1 MPNPIDVEIYKKWMS
16 SPKEFIK
23 DIWGLTVERDN
34 TKFVK
39 GKHITWQQ
47 DDILMAVEKAIN
59 NQSFKRIAI
68 KSGHGI
74 GKSTTLAWLILW
86 FLFTHLDAQIPCTA
100 PTENQMYDV
109 LWKEIAKWLKLMPV
123 QIQGL
128 YDWSNTYIRIQER
141 PETWFAR
148 AKTARKEAP
157 EALAGVHGDYVM
169 FVIDEASGVPEE
181 IFNTAEGAL
190 TNKDILVIM
199 ISNPTRLIGYFYEA
213 FHKDGKNWQQ
223 LSFNSEQSPI
233 VDREFVQRITEKH
246 GENSDEYKIRV
257 MGEFPSEEGIDE
269 KGFVNLFTTDEI
281 KFTQDSRYVLT
292 TMGIDPSGEGQDE
305 TAWAVRDD
313 FKGGIVG
320 TERTSNS
327 KSIAEKTLTLM
338 EKYVS
343 KAEDVFIDNFGVG
356 ANVAQEIALT
366 PFAYKVN
373 GLNVGDKAKE
383 ELYLNIRAEAYYA
396 IKSWFRKGGSLVDEP
411 INHKLKE
418 ELLAVKFKR
427 NLQGKI
433 QIMSKQEMQKQGIAS
448 PNKADAFMLTFT
460 KVKSINQNAQIYIP
474 GQMQQ
479 LPQHRNAIGLEV
491 AKAPEATVFYS
502 NQQRR

>member
-1 MPNPIDVEIYKKWMS
+1 MNTYDIEKYLKWMK
-16 SPKEFIK
+16 SPREFVQ
-23 DIWGLTVERDN
+23 DMWELTVERDN
-34 TKFVK
+34 EKFVK
-39 GKHITWQQ
+39 GKNITWQQ
-47 DDILMAVEKAIN
+47 DDILQAVEDAIGN
-59 NQSFKRIAI
+59 KKVRRLAI

-74 GKSTTLAWLILW
+74 GKTTTLAWLILW
-86 FLFTHLDAQIPCTA
+86 FLFTHKDAQIPCTA

-109 LWKEIAKWLKLMPV
+109 LWKELVKWLKLMPE

-128 YDWSNTYIRIQER
+128 YDWSNTYIRVKER

-199 ISNPTRLIGYFYEA
+199 ISNPTRLQGYFYEA

-223 LSFNSEQSPI
+223 LSFDSNESAV
-233 VDREFVQRITEKH
+233 VDKEFVARIKEKH
-246 GENSDEYKIRV
+246 GENSDEFKIRV
-257 MGEFPSEEGIDE
+257 LGQFPSEEGIDE
-269 KGFVNLFTTDEI
+269 KGFVSLFTNDEI
-281 KFTQDSRYVLT
+281 KFTQDQAFIQTR
-292 TMGIDPSGEGQDE
+292 MGIDPSGEGQDE
-305 TAWAVRDD
+305 TAWAVRDE

-320 TERTSNS
+320 TERTSNP

-338 EKYVS
+338 EKYGSQAKNVT
-343 KAEDVFIDNFGVG
+343 VDNFGVG

-366 PFAYKVN
+366 PFQYKVS
-373 GLNVGDKAKE
+373 GVNVGDKAKE
-383 ELYLNIRAEAYYA
+383 ELFLNIRAEAYYA
-396 IKSWFRKGGSLVDEP
+396 IKEWFRKGGSLVDNEVG
-411 INHKLKE
+411 HKLKE
-418 ELLAVKFKR
+418 ELLTVKFKR

-433 QIMSKQEMQKQGIAS
+433 QIMSKQEMRKNGLPS

-460 KVKSINQNAQIYIP
+460 SISRLNQTAQVYIP
-474 GQMQQ
+474 GGMQQ
-479 LPQHRNAIGLEV
+479 NPTERNQ
-491 AKAPEATVFYS
+491 APVTFFKV
-502 NQQRR
+502 

>member
-1 MPNPIDVEIYKKWMS
+1 MPNPIDVEIYKKWMA
-16 SPKEFIK
+16 SPREFVK
-23 DIWGLTVERDN
+23 DMWGLTVERDN
-34 TKFVK
+34 TKFIK

-47 DDILMAVEKAIN
+47 DDILEAVEKAIN
-59 NQSFKRIAI
+59 NKALKRVAV

-109 LWKEIAKWLKLMPV
+109 LWKELAKWLKLMPI

-128 YDWSNTYIRIQER
+128 YEWSNTYIRIKER

-157 EALAGVHGDYVM
+157 EALAGVHGDYVL

-223 LSFNSEQSPI
+223 LGFNSQQSPI
-233 VDREFVQRITEKH
+233 VDNEFVQRILEKH
-246 GENSDEYKIRV
+246 GDNSDEFKIRV
-257 MGEFPSEEGIDE
+257 LGEFPSEEGIDE
-269 KGFVNLFTTDEI
+269 KGFVNLFTADEI
-281 KFTQDSRYVLT
+281 KFTQDKTFTQTR
-292 TMGIDPSGEGQDE
+292 MGIDPSGEGQDE
-305 TAWAVRDD
+305 TAWAVRDE

-320 TERTSNS
+320 TERTSNP

-343 KAEDVFIDNFGVG
+343 RPNNIFIDNFGVG
-356 ANVAQEIALT
+356 ANVAVEIALT

-373 GLNVGDKAKE
+373 GLNVGEKPVD
-383 ELYLNIRAEAYYA
+383 ELFLNKRAEAYYA
-396 IKSWFRKGGSLVDEP
+396 IKGWFRKGGSLVDNED
-411 INHKLKE
+411 NKKLKD
-418 ELLAVKFKR
+418 ELLTVKFKR

-433 QIMSKQEMQKQGIAS
+433 QIMSKLEMQKLGIPS

-460 KVKSINQNAQIYIP
+460 NIKPINQDAVVYIP
-474 GQMQQ
+474 GNMQVN
-479 LPQHRNAIGLEV
+479 PEHRNPVMPI
-491 AKAPEATVFYS
+491 EAQVFYPKL
-502 NQQRR
+502 

>member
-1 MPNPIDVEIYKKWMS
+1 MPNPIDVEIYKKWQK
-16 SPKEFIK
+16 SPRAFIEDMWNLK
-23 DIWGLTVERDN
+23 VERDN

-47 DDILMAVEKAIN
+47 DDILEAVEKAIN
-59 NQSFKRIAI
+59 NKSFRRIAV

-86 FLFTHLDAQIPCTA
+86 FLLCYLDAQIPCTA

-109 LWKEIAKWLKLMPV
+109 LWKEIAKWLKLMPE

-128 YDWSNTYIRIQER
+128 YEWTNTYIRIKER

-169 FVIDEASGVPEE
+169 FVIDEGSGVPEE

-223 LSFNSEQSPI
+223 LSFDSSESPV
-233 VDREFVQRITEKH
+233 VDTEFVQRICEKH
-246 GENSDEYKIRV
+246 GQNSDEYAIRV
-257 MGEFPSEEGIDE
+257 KGQFPSEEGIDE
-269 KGFVNLFTTDEI
+269 KGFVNLFTADEI
-281 KFTQDSRYVLT
+281 KFTQDKNFIQTR
-292 TMGIDPSGEGQDE
+292 MGIDPSGEGQDE
-305 TAWAVRDD
+305 TAWAVRDE

-320 TERTSNS
+320 TERTSNP

-338 EKYVS
+338 EKYGSQAKNTTV
-343 KAEDVFIDNFGVG
+343 DNFGVG
-356 ANVAQEIALT
+356 ANVSQEIALT

-373 GLNVGDKAKE
+373 GVNVGEKGKD
-383 ELYLNIRAEAYYA
+383 ELYLNLRAEAYYS
-396 IKSWFRKGGSLVDEP
+396 IKSWFRKGGSLVENED
-411 INHKLKE
+411 NKKLKD
-418 ELLAVKFKR
+418 ELLTVKFKR

-433 QIMSKQEMQKQGIAS
+433 QIMSKLEMQKQGIAS

-460 KVKSINQNAQIYIP
+460 DIKPLHTEAIIYIP
-474 GQMQQ
+474 GQMQAN
-479 LPQHRNAIGLEV
+479 PQHRQSYQTN
-491 AKAPEATVFYS
+491 EAQVFYP
-502 NQQRR
+502 RL

>member
-1 MPNPIDVEIYKKWMS
+1 MPNPIDVEIYKKWQK
-16 SPKEFIK
+16 SPRQFVC
-23 DIWGLTVERDN
+23 DMWGLKVERDN
-34 TKFVK
+34 AKFVK

-47 DDILMAVEKAIN
+47 DDILEAVEKAIN
-59 NQSFKRIAI
+59 NKSFKRIAI

-74 GKSTTLAWLILW
+74 GKSTCLAWLILW
-86 FLFTHLDAQIPCTA
+86 FLFCYLDAQIPCTA

-109 LWKEIAKWLKLMPV
+109 LWKELAKWLKLMPI

-128 YDWSNTYIRIQER
+128 YEWSNTYIRIRER

-157 EALAGVHGDYVM
+157 EALAGVHGEYVM

-190 TNKDILVIM
+190 TNKDILVVM

-223 LSFNSEQSPI
+223 LSFNSKESPI
-233 VDREFVQRITEKH
+233 VDEEFVGRILEKH
-246 GENSDEYKIRV
+246 GEASDEFKIRV
-257 MGEFPSEEGIDE
+257 LGEFPSEEGIDE
-269 KGFVNLFTTDEI
+269 KGFVNLFTNEEI
-281 KFTQDSRYVLT
+281 KFTQERAYVQT
-292 TMGIDPSGEGQDE
+292 RMGIDPSGEGQDE
-305 TAWAVRDD
+305 TAWAVRDE

-320 TERTSNS
+320 TERTSNP

-338 EKYVS
+338 EKYATNPKHTTV
-343 KAEDVFIDNFGVG
+343 DNFGVG

-366 PFAYKVN
+366 PFHYSVN
-373 GLNVGDKAKE
+373 GLNVGEPATE
-383 ELYLNIRAEAYYA
+383 ATYLNIRAQAYYT
-396 IKSWFRKGGSLVDEP
+396 IKTWFRKGGSLVDEP

-418 ELLAVKFKR
+418 ELLTVKFKR

-433 QIMSKQEMQKQGIAS
+433 QIMSKQEMQKQGIPS

-460 KVKSINQNAQIYIP
+460 DIKPLNLTANVYIP
-474 GQMQQ
+474 GQMQVN
-479 LPQHRNAIGLEV
+479 PQHRNAYPINIE
-491 AKAPEATVFYS
+491 KAPEASVFYP
-502 NQQRR
+502 RL

>member
-1 MPNPIDVEIYKKWMS
+1 MPNKIDVEIYKKWQK
-16 SPKEFIK
+16 SPRAFVC
-23 DIWGLTVERDN
+23 DMWGLSVERDN

-47 DDILMAVEKAIN
+47 DDILQAVENAIN
-59 NQSFKRIAI
+59 NKAFRRIAV

-86 FLFTHLDAQIPCTA
+86 FLFCYLDAQIPCTA

-109 LWKEIAKWLKLMPV
+109 LWKELAKWLKMMPE

-128 YDWSNTYIRIQER
+128 YEWSNTYIRIRER

-157 EALAGVHGDYVM
+157 EALAGVHGDFVM

-190 TNKDILVIM
+190 TNKDILVLM

-223 LSFNSEQSPI
+223 LGFSSNESPV
-233 VDREFVQRITEKH
+233 VDKEFVQRIAEKH

-257 MGEFPSEEGIDE
+257 MGDFPSEEGIDE
-269 KGFVNLFTTDEI
+269 KGFVNLFTSDEI
-281 KFTQDSRYVLT
+281 KFTQDQKFVKTR
-292 TMGIDPSGEGQDE
+292 MGIDPSGEGQDE

-320 TERTSNS
+320 TERTSNP

-338 EKYVS
+338 EKYVTNQN
-343 KAEDVFIDNFGVG
+343 DVTIDNFGVG

-366 PFAYKVN
+366 PFGYRVN
-373 GLNVGDKAKE
+373 GLNVGEQAKE
-383 ELYLNIRAEAYYA
+383 ALYLNIRAEAYYA
-396 IKSWFRKGGSLVDEP
+396 IKAWFRKGGSLVDNED
-411 INHKLKE
+411 NHKLKD
-418 ELLAVKFKR
+418 ELLTVKFKR

-433 QIMSKQEMQKQGIAS
+433 QIMSKLEMSKLGIPS

-460 KVKSINQNAQIYIP
+460 NIQPLNTNAQVYIP
-474 GQMQQ
+474 GQMQVN
-479 LPQHRNAIGLEV
+479 PQHRNPWNLNVE
-491 AKAPEATVFYS
+491 KAPEATVFYP
-502 NQQRR
+502 RL

>member
-1 MPNPIDVEIYKKWMS
+1 MPNKIDIEIYKKWQK
-16 SPKEFIK
+16 SPRAFVCDMWKLE
-23 DIWGLTVERDN
+23 VERDN
-34 TKFVK
+34 TKFIK

-47 DDILMAVEKAIN
+47 DDILQAVEDALLNK
-59 NQSFKRIAI
+59 KVRRIAV

-86 FLFTHLDAQIPCTA
+86 FLFCYLDAQIPCTA

-109 LWKEIAKWLKLMPV
+109 LWKELAKWLKLMPE

-128 YDWSNTYIRIQER
+128 YEWSNTYIRIKER

-157 EALAGVHGDYVM
+157 EALAGVHGDFVM

-223 LSFNSEQSPI
+223 LSFDSTASPV
-233 VDREFVQRITEKH
+233 VDNEFVTRIAEKH
-246 GENSDEYKIRV
+246 GANSDEYKIRV
-257 MGEFPSEEGIDE
+257 LGEFPSEEGIDE
-269 KGFVNLFTTDEI
+269 KGFVNLFTQDEI
-281 KFTQDSRYVLT
+281 KFTQEKGFVQTR
-292 TMGIDPSGEGQDE
+292 MGIDPSGEGQDE
-305 TAWAVRDD
+305 TAWAVRDE

-320 TERTSNS
+320 TERTSNP

-343 KAEDVFIDNFGVG
+343 QAKNTTVDNFGVG

-366 PFAYKVN
+366 PFAYRIN
-373 GLNVGDKAKE
+373 GINVGDKARDE
-383 ELYLNIRAEAYYA
+383 HYLNTRAEAYYS
-396 IKSWFRKGGSLVDEP
+396 IKEWFRKGGSLLDDTLGHE
-411 INHKLKE
+411 LKE
-418 ELLAVKFKR
+418 ELLQVKFKR
-427 NLQGKI
+427 NLAGKI
-433 QIMSKQEMQKQGIAS
+433 QIMSKDEMRKQGIAS

-460 KVKSINQNAQIYIP
+460 DIKPLNTNAIVYIP
-474 GQMQQ
+474 GQMQVN
-479 LPQHRNAIGLEV
+479 PQHRQSMQSN
-491 AKAPEATVFYS
+491 EAQVFYP
-502 NQQRR
+502 RI

>member
-1 MPNPIDVEIYKKWMS
+1 MPNPIDVEIYKKWQK
-16 SPKEFIK
+16 SPRAFVCDMWKLE
-23 DIWGLTVERDN
+23 VERDN
-34 TKFVK
+34 SNFIK

-47 DDILMAVEKAIN
+47 DDILQAVEDALANK
-59 NQSFKRIAI
+59 KPRRIAV

-86 FLFTHLDAQIPCTA
+86 FLFCYLDAQIPCTA

-109 LWKEIAKWLKLMPV
+109 LWKEIAKWLKMMPE

-128 YDWSNTYIRIQER
+128 YEWSNTYIRIKER

-157 EALAGVHGDYVM
+157 EALAGVHGEFVM

-213 FHKDGKNWQQ
+213 FHKDARNWQQ
-223 LSFNSEQSPI
+223 LSFDSFQSPV
-233 VDREFVQRITEKH
+233 VDSEFVTRISEKH
-246 GENSDEYKIRV
+246 GENSDEFKIRV
-257 MGEFPSEEGIDE
+257 RGEFPSEDGIDE
-269 KGFVNLFTTDEI
+269 KGFVNLFTADEI
-281 KFTQDSRYVLT
+281 KFTQDKNFVQTR
-292 TMGIDPSGEGQDE
+292 MGIDPSGEGQDE
-305 TAWAVRDD
+305 TAWAVRDE
-313 FKGGIVG
+313 FKGEIVG
-320 TERTSNS
+320 TERTSNP

-338 EKYVS
+338 EKYGSTAKNTTV
-343 KAEDVFIDNFGVG
+343 DNFGVG

-366 PFAYKVN
+366 PFQYKVN
-373 GLNVGDKAKE
+373 GLNVGEKSKD
-383 ELYLNIRAEAYYA
+383 ELFLNIRAEAYYA
-396 IKSWFRKGGSLVDEP
+396 IKSWFRKGGSLIE
-411 INHKLKE
+411 NENGHQLKD
-418 ELLAVKFKR
+418 ELLTIKFKR

-433 QIMSKQEMQKQGIAS
+433 QIMSKDEMRKQGIAS

-460 KVKSINQNAQIYIP
+460 DIPNQNKEAVVYIP
-474 GQMQQ
+474 GQMQVN
-479 LPQHRNAIGLEV
+479 PQHRQLG
-491 AKAPEATVFYS
+491 TVFVPTL
-502 NQQRR
+502 

>member
-1 MPNPIDVEIYKKWMS
+1 MPNPIDVEIYKKWQK
-16 SPKEFIK
+16 SPRAFVRDMWK
-23 DIWGLTVERDN
+23 LSVERDN

-47 DDILMAVEKAIN
+47 DDILQAVEDALLNK
-59 NQSFKRIAI
+59 KPRRIAV

-86 FLFTHLDAQIPCTA
+86 FLFCYLDAQIPCTA

-109 LWKEIAKWLKLMPV
+109 LWKELAKWLKLMPER
-123 QIQGL
+123 IQGL
-128 YDWSNTYIRIQER
+128 YEWSNTYIRIKER
-141 PETWFAR
+141 PNTWFAR

-157 EALAGVHGDYVM
+157 EALAGVHGDFVM

-223 LSFNSEQSPI
+223 LSFNSTESPV
-233 VDREFVQRITEKH
+233 VDAEFVARISEKH
-246 GENSDEYKIRV
+246 GENSDEFKIRV
-257 MGEFPSEEGIDE
+257 LGDFPSEEGIDE
-269 KGFVNLFTTDEI
+269 KGFVNLFTADEI
-281 KFTQDSRYVLT
+281 KFTQEKGFIQTR
-292 TMGIDPSGEGQDE
+292 MGIDPSGEGQDE
-305 TAWAVRDD
+305 TAWAVRDE

-320 TERTSNS
+320 TERTSNP

-338 EKYVS
+338 EKYGSQAKNVS
-343 KAEDVFIDNFGVG
+343 VDNFGVG
-356 ANVAQEIALT
+356 ANVGQEIALT

-373 GLNVGDKAKE
+373 GLNVGEKSKD

-396 IKSWFRKGGSLVDEP
+396 IKAWFRKGGSLIDDTFG
-411 INHKLKE
+411 HQLRE
-418 ELLAVKFKR
+418 ELLQVKFKR

-433 QIMSKQEMQKQGIAS
+433 QIMSKDEMRKQGIPS

-460 KVKSINQNAQIYIP
+460 NIKSINTNAIVYIP
-474 GQMQQ
+474 GQMQVN
-479 LPQHRNAIGLEV
+479 PQHRQVMQTN
-491 AKAPEATVFYS
+491 EAQVFYP
-502 NQQRR
+502 RL

>member
-1 MPNPIDVEIYKKWMS
+1 MPNPIDVEIYKKWQK
-16 SPKEFIK
+16 SPRAFVC
-23 DIWGLTVERDN
+23 DMWGLTVERDN

-47 DDILMAVEKAIN
+47 DDILEAVEKAIN
-59 NQSFKRIAI
+59 NKGFKRIAV

-74 GKSTTLAWLILW
+74 GKSTCLAWLILW
-86 FLFTHLDAQIPCTA
+86 FLFCYLDAQIPCTA

-109 LWKEIAKWLKLMPV
+109 LWKELAKWLKLLPI

-128 YDWSNTYIRIQER
+128 YEWSNTYIRIRER

-157 EALAGVHGDYVM
+157 EALAGVHGEFVM

-199 ISNPTRLIGYFYEA
+199 ISNPTRLMGYFYEA

-223 LSFNSEQSPI
+223 FSFNSQESPV
-233 VDREFVQRITEKH
+233 VDKEFVERIKEKH
-246 GENSDEYKIRV
+246 GDNSDEYKIRV
-257 MGEFPSEEGIDE
+257 LGDFPSEEGIDE
-269 KGFVNLFTTDEI
+269 KGFVNLFTADEI
-281 KFTQDSRYVLT
+281 KFTQDKAFVQTR
-292 TMGIDPSGEGQDE
+292 MGIDPSGEGQDE
-305 TAWAVRDD
+305 TAWAVRDE

-320 TERTSNS
+320 TERTSNP

-338 EKYVS
+338 EKYAS
-343 KAEDVFIDNFGVG
+343 SAKNIFIDNFGVG

-366 PFAYKVN
+366 PFHYAVN
-373 GLNVGDKAKE
+373 GINVGQQSKGE
-383 ELYLNIRAEAYYA
+383 IYLNIRAEAFYA
-396 IKSWFRKGGSLVDEP
+396 IKSWFRKGGSLLDDEFG
-411 INHKLKE
+411 HKLKE
-418 ELLAVKFKR
+418 ELLTIKFKR

-433 QIMSKQEMQKQGIAS
+433 QIMSKLEMQKQGIPS

-460 KVKSINQNAQIYIP
+460 DIKPLNQNAIVYIP
-474 GQMQQ
+474 GQMQVN
-479 LPQHRNAIGLEV
+479 PQHRQVMQTNESQ
-491 AKAPEATVFYS
+491 VFYP
-502 NQQRR
+502 RI

>member
-1 MPNPIDVEIYKKWMS
+1 
-16 SPKEFIK
+16 
-23 DIWGLTVERDN
+23 
-34 TKFVK
+34 
-39 GKHITWQQ
+39 
-47 DDILMAVEKAIN
+47 
-59 NQSFKRIAI
+59 
-68 KSGHGI
+68 
-74 GKSTTLAWLILW
+74 
-86 FLFTHLDAQIPCTA
+86 
-100 PTENQMYDV
+100 MYDV
-109 LWKEIAKWLKLMPV
+109 LWKELAKWLKLMPV

-128 YDWSNTYIRIQER
+128 YEWSNTYIRIKER

-223 LSFNSEQSPI
+223 LSFNSQESPV
-233 VDREFVQRITEKH
+233 VDKEFVTRIQEKH

-257 MGEFPSEEGIDE
+257 LGEFPSEEGIDE
-269 KGFVNLFTTDEI
+269 KGFVNLFTADEI
-281 KFTQDSRYVLT
+281 KFTQEKTYVSSR
-292 TMGIDPSGEGQDE
+292 MGIDPSGEGQDE
-305 TAWAVRDD
+305 TAWAVRDE

-320 TERTSNS
+320 TERTSNP

-343 KAEDVFIDNFGVG
+343 SARNVFVDNFGVG

-366 PFAYKVN
+366 PFQYKVN
-373 GLNVGDKAKE
+373 GINVGEKSKD

-396 IKSWFRKGGSLVDEP
+396 IKSWFRKGGSLTDDE
-411 INHKLKE
+411 NGHRLKE
-418 ELLAVKFKR
+418 ELLTVKFKR

-433 QIMSKQEMQKQGIAS
+433 QIMSKDEMRKQGIAS

-460 KVKSINQNAQIYIP
+460 DIKPLNTEAIVYIP
-474 GQMQQ
+474 GQMQVN
-479 LPQHRNAIGLEV
+479 PQHRNPWGLET
-491 AKAPEATVFYS
+491 AKAPEAQVFYP
-502 NQQRR
+502 RI

>member
-1 MPNPIDVEIYKKWMS
+1 MPNPIDVEIYKKWQK
-16 SPKEFIK
+16 SPRQFVC
-23 DIWGLTVERDN
+23 DMWGLSVERNN

-47 DDILMAVEKAIN
+47 DDILQAVEDALLNK
-59 NQSFKRIAI
+59 KLRRIAV

-109 LWKEIAKWLKLMPV
+109 LWKELAKWLKLMPL

-128 YDWSNTYIRIQER
+128 YEWSNTYIRVKER

-199 ISNPTRLIGYFYEA
+199 ISNPTRLIGYFHEA
-213 FHKDGKNWQQ
+213 FYKDGKNWQQ
-223 LSFNSEQSPI
+223 FSFNSKDSPI
-233 VDREFVQRITEKH
+233 VDIEFVNRITEKH

-257 MGEFPSEEGIDE
+257 LGEFPSEEGIDE
-269 KGFVNLFTTDEI
+269 KGFVNLFIADEI
-281 KFTQDSRYVLT
+281 KFTQDKNFVQTR
-292 TMGIDPSGEGQDE
+292 MGIDPSGEGQDE
-305 TAWAVRDD
+305 TAWAVRDE

-320 TERTSNS
+320 TERTSNP

-343 KAEDVFIDNFGVG
+343 QDKNVTIDNFGVG

-373 GLNVGDKAKE
+373 GLNVGEKSKD

-396 IKSWFRKGGSLVDEP
+396 IKSWLRKGGSLVDNED
-411 INHKLKE
+411 NHKLKE
-418 ELLAVKFKR
+418 ELLTVKFKR

-433 QIMSKQEMQKQGIAS
+433 QIMSKQEMQKQGIKS
-448 PNKADAFMLTFT
+448 PNKADAFMLSFT
-460 KVKSINQNAQIYIP
+460 NIKPLNTEAIVYIP
-474 GQMQQ
+474 GQMQVN
-479 LPQHRNAIGLEV
+479 PQHRQSYQTQ
-491 AKAPEATVFYS
+491 EAQVFYP
-502 NQQRR
+502 RI

>member
-1 MPNPIDVEIYKKWMS
+1 MQKTNPIDVEIYKKWQK
-16 SPKEFIK
+16 SPRAFVCDMWKLE
-23 DIWGLTVERDN
+23 VERDN
-34 TKFVK
+34 TKFIK

-47 DDILMAVEKAIN
+47 DDILQAVEDALQNK
-59 NQSFKRIAI
+59 KPRRIAV

-86 FLFTHLDAQIPCTA
+86 FLFCYLDAQIPCTA

-109 LWKEIAKWLKLMPV
+109 LWKELAKWLKMMPE

-128 YDWSNTYIRIQER
+128 YEWSNTYIRIKER

-223 LSFNSEQSPI
+223 LSFNSQESPV
-233 VDREFVQRITEKH
+233 VDTEFVTRIQEKH

-257 MGEFPSEEGIDE
+257 MGSFPSEEGIDE
-269 KGFVNLFTTDEI
+269 KGFVNLFTNEEI
-281 KFTQDSRYVLT
+281 KFTQDKNFVQTR
-292 TMGIDPSGEGQDE
+292 MGIDPSGEGQDE

-338 EKYVS
+338 EKYAS
-343 KAEDVFIDNFGVG
+343 KAKDVTIDNFGVG

-366 PFAYKVN
+366 PFHYQVN
-373 GLNVGDKAKE
+373 GLNVGEKSRD
-383 ELYLNIRAEAYYA
+383 ELYLNVRAEAYYK
-396 IKSWFRKGGSLVDEP
+396 IKEWIRKGGSLVDNED
-411 INHKLKE
+411 NRKLKD
-418 ELLAVKFKR
+418 ELLTVKFKR

-433 QIMSKQEMQKQGIAS
+433 QIMSKLEMQKLGIPS

-460 KVKSINQNAQIYIP
+460 SIQPVNLTAQVYIP
-474 GQMQQ
+474 GQMQVN
-479 LPQHRNAIGLEV
+479 PQHRQSLHPLTE
-491 AKAPEATVFYS
+491 KAPNAEVFYP
-502 NQQRR
+502 RI

>member
-1 MPNPIDVEIYKKWMS
+1 MLNPIDVEIYKKWQK
-16 SPKEFIK
+16 SPRAFVCDMWKLE
-23 DIWGLTVERDN
+23 VERDN

-47 DDILMAVEKAIN
+47 DDILQAVEDAIN
-59 NQSFKRIAI
+59 NKKFRRIAV

-86 FLFTHLDAQIPCTA
+86 FLFCYLDAQIPCTA

-109 LWKEIAKWLKLMPV
+109 LWKELAKWLKLMPLE
-123 QIQGL
+123 IQSL
-128 YDWSNTYIRIQER
+128 YEWSNTYIRIKER

-157 EALAGVHGDYVM
+157 EALAGVHGDFVM

-190 TNKDILVIM
+190 TNKDILVLM

-223 LSFNSEQSPI
+223 LSFNSNESPI
-233 VDREFVQRITEKH
+233 VDREFVQRISEKH

-257 MGEFPSEEGIDE
+257 MGDFPSEEGIDE

-281 KFTQDSRYVLT
+281 KFTQETNFVRT
-292 TMGIDPSGEGQDE
+292 RMGIDPSGEGQDE
-305 TAWAVRDD
+305 TAWAVRDE

-320 TERTSNS
+320 TERTSNP

-338 EKYVS
+338 EKYKS
-343 KAEDVFIDNFGVG
+343 DAKDIFIDNFGVG
-356 ANVAQEIALT
+356 ANVSQEIALT
-366 PFAYKVN
+366 PFQYKTN
-373 GLNVGDKAKE
+373 GINVGEKGKD
-383 ELYLNIRAEAYYA
+383 ELYLNIRAEAYYS
-396 IKSWFRKGGSLVDEP
+396 IKSWFRKGGSLIDDTFG
-411 INHKLKE
+411 HQLKE
-418 ELLAVKFKR
+418 ELLQVKFKR

-433 QIMSKQEMQKQGIAS
+433 QIMSKDEMRKQGIPS

-460 KVKSINQNAQIYIP
+460 NIKPINQYAQIYIP
-474 GQMQQ
+474 GQMQVN
-479 LPQHRNAIGLEV
+479 PQHRYNQPMEV
-491 AKAPEATVFYS
+491 AKAPEAQVFYP
-502 NQQRR
+502 RL